1 MPLVKSSS
9 DNAFRKNI
17 RTEYKAL
24 RKKGLSKKAASKQAV
39 AIAYR
44 VKRRAKKRKA
54 RGRRK

>member
-44 VKRRAKKRKA
+44 VKHRAKKRKA
-54 RGRRK
+54 RGR